1 VLETVAEF
9 RIQGAGVTLAG
20 EDAGEG
26 VPIVLLH
33 GLTATR
39 RYVVMG
45 SRSLERSGHRVIS
58 YDARGHGR
66 SSPGPAPD
74 AYTYE
79 LLADDLELVLDSLS
93 IERAVLAGVSM
104 GSHTILRLALRAP
117 ERVAGLVVITPAY
130 NGAEATTGARI
141 ERWDQLSDA
150 LREGGVEA
158 FIDVYGSSGIAS
170 PRLAETVHTVIR
182 QRMALHERLDALAD
196 ALASVPRSTPF
207 AEVGDL
213 AAVKAP
219 TVVIG
224 SSDAADAEHPFAVAQ
239 AYSETI
245 PNARLL
251 TEKPGSSPLAWQG
264 SQVSKIIAEVAAAA
278 ERAAI

>member
-1 VLETVAEF
+1 VAEF
-9 RIQGAGVTLAG
+9 SVQGAGVVIAG
-20 EDAGEG
+20 EEAGQG

-66 SSPGPAPD
+66 SSAAPAPD
-74 AYTYE
+74 AYSYA
-79 LLADDLELVLDSLS
+79 LLTDDLERVLDALS
-93 IERAVLAGVSM
+93 VERAVLAGVSM
-104 GSHTILRLALRAP
+104 GSHTILELALRAP

-130 NGAEATTGARI
+130 NGPEATTGARI
-141 ERWDQLSDA
+141 ERWDRLSTA

-158 FIDVYGSSGIAS
+158 FIDAYGSSGIAS
-170 PRLAETVHTVIR
+170 ARLAETVHTVIR
-182 QRMALHERLDALAD
+182 QRMALHEHLDALAD

-207 AEVGDL
+207 REVGDL
-213 AAVKAP
+213 AAVQAP

-224 SSDAADAEHPFAVAQ
+224 SSDGADPEHPFSVAQ
-239 AYSETI
+239 AYSEAI

-251 TEKPGSSPLAWQG
+251 TERPGSSPLAWQG
-264 SQVSKIIAEVAAAA
+264 SQVSKIIAEVAAGV
-278 ERAAI
+278 

>member
-1 VLETVAEF
+1 VATKVIGTVADF
-9 RIQGAGVTLAG
+9 SIQGAGVTLAG
-20 EDAGEG
+20 EDTGEG
-26 VPIVLLH
+26 KPIVLLH

-45 SRSLERSGHRVIS
+45 SRSLERGGHRVIS

-66 SSPGPAPD
+66 SSPAPAPD
-74 AYTYE
+74 AYAYE
-79 LLADDLELVLDSLS
+79 LLTDDLKLVLDSLS

-104 GSHTILRLALRAP
+104 GSHTILQMALRAP
-117 ERVAGLVVITPAY
+117 ERVGGLVVITPAY
-130 NGAEATTGARI
+130 SGPEATSGVRL
-141 ERWDQLSDA
+141 ERWDQLSTA

-158 FIDVYGSSGIAS
+158 FIDVYGSSGISS

-196 ALASVPRSTPF
+196 ALASVPRSAPF
-207 AEVGDL
+207 AEVGEL
-213 AAVKAP
+213 AAITAP

-224 SSDAADAEHPFAVAQ
+224 SSDGADPEHPFAVAKSYVD
-239 AYSETI
+239 AI

-251 TEKPGSSPLAWQG
+251 TERPGSSPLAWQG

-278 ERAAI
+278 A

>member
-1 VLETVAEF
+1 MAEF
-9 RIQGAGVTLAG
+9 NIQGAGVVIAAEETG
-20 EDAGEG
+20 GG

-66 SSPGPAPD
+66 SSAAPMPE

-79 LLADDLELVLDSLS
+79 LLTDDLELVLDSLS
-93 IERAVLAGVSM
+93 IQRAVLAGVSM

-130 NGAEATTGARI
+130 NGPQATSGARI
-141 ERWDQLSDA
+141 ERWDRLSAA

-170 PRLAETVHTVIR
+170 PRLAETVNAVIR
-182 QRMALHERLDALAD
+182 QRMELHENLDALAD
-196 ALASVPRSTPF
+196 ALASIPRSTPF
-207 AEVGDL
+207 GELGEL
-213 AAVKAP
+213 ADIEAP

-224 SSDAADAEHPFAVAQ
+224 SSDAADPEHPFAVAQ
-239 AYSETI
+239 AYADAI
-245 PNARLL
+245 PDARLV

-264 SQVSKIIAEVAAAA
+264 SQVSKIIAEVAAA
-278 ERAAI
+278 

>member
-1 VLETVAEF
+1 VAEF
-9 RIQGAGVTLAG
+9 SIQGAGVTLAG
-20 EDAGEG
+20 EETGEG

-45 SRSLERSGHRVIS
+45 SRSLERDGHRVIS
-58 YDARGHGR
+58 YDARAHGR
-66 SSPGPAPD
+66 SSAGPAPD

-130 NGAEATTGARI
+130 NGPQAATGARI
-141 ERWDQLSDA
+141 ERWDRLSAA
-150 LREGGVEA
+150 LREGGVDG
-158 FIDVYGSSGIAS
+158 FIDAYGSSGIAS
-170 PRLAETVHTVIR
+170 PRLAATVRTVIR
-182 QRMALHERLDALAD
+182 QRMALQEHLDALAD
-196 ALASVPRSTPF
+196 ALAAVPRSTPF
-207 AEVGDL
+207 GEVGEL
-213 AAVKAP
+213 AAVRAP

-224 SSDAADAEHPFAVAQ
+224 SSDAADPEHPFAVAQ

-264 SQVSKIIAEVAAAA
+264 SQVSKIIAQVAAAA
-278 ERAAI
+278 